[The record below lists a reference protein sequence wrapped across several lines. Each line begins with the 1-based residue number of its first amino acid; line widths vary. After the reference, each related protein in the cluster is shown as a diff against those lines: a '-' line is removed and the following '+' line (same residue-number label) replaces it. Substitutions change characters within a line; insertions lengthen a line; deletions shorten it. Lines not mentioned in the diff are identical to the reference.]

1 MHLLMYN
8 SLTNQSGSGVRFWSI
23 AQEMANLGNSVL
35 FSERTVPGTKNRE
48 TTRVTYR
55 GVEDTGVLWLDILR
69 AILSNLWYGYL
80 FRPTHIFSLKP
91 MPNSAMP
98 AILLKPL
105 LKCKII
111 LDIDDLDFDYYSG
124 SLKRGL
130 VRFCFSWLPRYFDL
144 ITTHNPNLY
153 RYITEVLGLPR
164 DRVFYLAQG
173 VEAERFLQ
181 GSPVES
187 LQRKYNICTDD
198 NVIVYSASLG
208 ITSDFEYILP
218 MLIKFLKAYDDAKIL
233 VTGDGSR
240 REHFSREVEAS
251 GLHGRMIF
259 TGYVPHDDM
268 PGILKLARVGINYMA
283 PTWANHCRA
292 SIKIREYLAAGL
304 SVVCN
309 AVGDAELFKDY
320 VTLCSTIEEFPAAIR
335 QALTLQNLDSSK
347 RGQEFVKRTFAWPH
361 LVEGFVEYLQRVAP

>member
-1 MHLLMYN
+1 MQVLMLN

-23 AQEMANLGNSVL
+23 AQELATLGNTVL
-35 FSERTVPGTKNRE
+35 FSERTVPGTKKRE
-48 TTRVTYR
+48 SARVAYH
-55 GVEDTGVLWLDILR
+55 GVADTGMLWLDILR
-69 AILSNLWYGYL
+69 TLFSNLWCGYL
-80 FRPTHIFSLKP
+80 FRPSHVFSLKP
-91 MPNSAMP
+91 MPNGALP
-98 AILLKPL
+98 AIILKLL

-130 VRFCFSWLPRYFDL
+130 VRLCFSWLPRYFDV
-144 ITTHNPNLY
+144 ITTHNPKLY

-181 GSPVES
+181 GTPEES
-187 LQRKYNICTDD
+187 FRQKYNICEDD
-198 NVIVYSASLG
+198 NVLIYSASLG

-218 MLIKFLKAYDDAKIL
+218 TLIKFLQEYDDVKIL

-240 REHFSREVEAS
+240 RECFRREVEAS
-251 GLHGRMIF
+251 GLQRRMIF
-259 TGYVPHDDM
+259 TGYIPHDDM

-283 PTWANHCRA
+283 PTWANQCRA

-304 SVVCN
+304 TVVCN
-309 AVGDAELFKDY
+309 TVGDAGLFEDY
-320 VTLCSTIEEFPAAIR
+320 VILCSTIEEFPAAMR
-335 QALTLQNLDSSK
+335 QALVRRNPDSSR
-347 RGQEFVKRTFAWPH
+347 RGQAFVKRTFSWPC
-361 LVEGFVEYLQRVAP
+361 LVEDFVEYLERVAP